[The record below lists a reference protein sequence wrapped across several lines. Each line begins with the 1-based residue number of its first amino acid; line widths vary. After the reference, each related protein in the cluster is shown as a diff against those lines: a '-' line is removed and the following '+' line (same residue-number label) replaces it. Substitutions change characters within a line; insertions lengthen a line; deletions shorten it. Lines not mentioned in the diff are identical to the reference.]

1 MVTVS
6 ALLQPV
12 CVQVLLTL
20 GLMAWLGVRRFA
32 LLRSGAVDVRTV
44 ALGEP
49 NWPRTVLQLSNA
61 VRNQFELPVLFYLVV
76 VLALLGD
83 VGGTFFL
90 ILAWAFVIS
99 RLLHALIHV
108 TTNDVPRRMAVFVFG
123 AVCLSVMWLMMIA
136 KVLFG

>member
-6 ALLQPV
+6 MLLQPV
-12 CVQVLLTL
+12 CVQVVLTL
-20 GLMAWLGVRRFA
+20 GLMIWLGMRRFS
-32 LLRSGAVDVRTV
+32 LLRSGVVDARTV

-49 NWPRTVLQLSNA
+49 NWPRSVLQLGNA

-83 VGGTFFL
+83 VAGTFLL

-108 TTNDVPRRMAVFVFG
+108 TTNNVPRRMAVFVFG
-123 AVCLSVMWLMMIA
+123 AACLSVMWLIMIA